1 MRRPKVLR
9 IHRPLNTAT
18 AAALVVIDPSV
29 DWSLCTV
36 TVSMGMDKDARLI
49 VVTPVDMHALHVWCD
64 PLNPAKSMATEANV
78 ETRAWA
84 AWLLTDKHF
93 VQQVRRL
100 TGSLRTR
107 LRRLGRVF
115 VKKEDKP

>member
-1 MRRPKVLR
+1 M
-9 IHRPLNTAT
+9 NATT

-49 VVTPVDMHALHVWCD
+49 VITPVDALHVWCD
-64 PLNPAKSMATEANV
+64 PLNPAKSMTTEATT

-93 VQQVRRL
+93 VKQVRRL